1 MIIWAK
7 SSYFTIFSTINVN
20 FPLFIINNTT
30 KNKGVINMNN
40 LRKIGL
46 SALAGSLATFSV
58 NAADM
63 SVSGAASISFDD
75 TNRGK
80 ADRGNGFYMGDSVKF
95 NASGETDGGI
105 GVAVYYEMDGGTLDD
120 HNIKLT
126 GDFGTITF
134 DGHGGS
140 SAMGA
145 VDDKTPNAYEEAW
158 DIIDTDGA
166 ATSGSPTVIN
176 GSGSGNSM
184 FIYTSPSMGGASLTV
199 AYRNAVNDASE
210 SMTDFALAMSPESID
225 GLTVGVAMSDNSIG
239 ENVDSDESTMYAT
252 YATGGFTF
260 GVQSSDLD
268 HTTANSDQESIA
280 YGITYAVNDDMSI
293 GYSYHEVEFES
304 GANLLDQESTGI
316 SASYTMGGM
325 TLAGAMNDVDNM
337 AGTATR
343 DHEGYEFTLSF
354 AF

>member
-1 MIIWAK
+1 
-7 SSYFTIFSTINVN
+7 
-20 FPLFIINNTT
+20 
-30 KNKGVINMNN
+30 MNN

-58 NAADM
+58 NAADF
-63 SVSGAASISFDD
+63 SVSGAASITLDD

-80 ADRGNGFYMGDSVKF
+80 GDRGNGYYMGDSLKF
-95 NASGETDGGI
+95 NASGETDNGI
-105 GVAVYYEMDGGTLDD
+105 GVAVYYEHDGSSLDD

-158 DIIDTDGA
+158 DVVDTDGS
-166 ATSGSPTVIN
+166 ATTGSPTVIN
-176 GSGSGNSM
+176 GSGGGNNM
-184 FIYTSPSMGGASLTV
+184 WIYTSPSYGGATLTV
-199 AYRNAVNDASE
+199 AYRNHVNAASE
-210 SMTDFALAMSPESID
+210 SMMDYAIALSPESID
-225 GLTVGVAMSDNSIG
+225 GLTVGYAGSDNSIG
-239 ENVDSDESTMYAT
+239 KNIDSNESTMYAT

-268 HTTANSDQESIA
+268 HTTANSDQESMA
-280 YGITYAVNDDMSI
+280 YGITYAVNDDLSI
-293 GYSYHEVEFES
+293 GYSYHELETELTSDV
-304 GANLLDQESTGI
+304 DQESTGI

-325 TLAGAMNDVDNM
+325 TLAGAMNEVDNM
-337 AGTATR
+337 AGTDTR
-343 DHEGYEFTLSF
+343 DHGGKEFTLSF

>member
-1 MIIWAK
+1 
-7 SSYFTIFSTINVN
+7 
-20 FPLFIINNTT
+20 
-30 KNKGVINMNN
+30 MNN

-75 TNRGK
+75 TNRGLG
-80 ADRGNGFYMGDSVKF
+80 DRGNGFYMGDSVKF
-95 NASGETDGGI
+95 NASGETDGGV
-105 GVAVYYEMDGGTLDD
+105 GVAVYYEMDGGALDD

-126 GDFGTITF
+126 GDFGSITF

-158 DIIDTDGA
+158 DIVDTDGTS
-166 ATSGSPTVIN
+166 ATGSPTVIN
-176 GSGSGNSM
+176 GSGGGNGM
-184 FIYTSPSMGGASLTV
+184 WIYSSPNYGGAVLTV
-199 AYRNAVNDASE
+199 AYRNHVAAAAE
-210 SMTDFALAMSPESID
+210 SMTDFAIAISPESIE
-225 GLTVGVAMSDNSIG
+225 GLSMGLAMSNNTIG
-239 ENVDSDESTMYAT
+239 NKIDSDESTMYAT
-252 YATGGFTF
+252 YASGGFTF
-260 GVQSSDLD
+260 GVQLSDLD
-268 HTTANSDQESIA
+268 HTTTNSDQESMA
-280 YGITYAVNDDMSI
+280 YGITYAVNDDLSI
-293 GYSYHEVEFES
+293 GYSYHELETE
-304 GANLLDQESTGI
+304 LTTDEDQKSTGI

-325 TLAGAMNDVDNM
+325 TLAGATNEIDNM

>member
-1 MIIWAK
+1 
-7 SSYFTIFSTINVN
+7 
-20 FPLFIINNTT
+20 
-30 KNKGVINMNN
+30 MNN

-63 SVSGAASISFDD
+63 SVSGAGSISFDD

-80 ADRGNGFYMGDSVKF
+80 GDRGNGFYMGDSLKF
-95 NASGETDGGI
+95 NASGDTDGGL
-105 GVAVYYEMDGGTLDD
+105 GVAVYYEIDGGALDD

-126 GDFGTITF
+126 GDFGTLTF

-158 DIIDTDGA
+158 DIIDTDGTS
-166 ATSGSPTVIN
+166 ATGSPTVIN
-176 GSGSGNSM
+176 GSGGGNGM

-199 AYRNAVNDASE
+199 AYRNAVDNASE
-210 SMTDFALAMSPESID
+210 SMTDFAIAISPETID
-225 GLTVGVAMSDNSIG
+225 GLTVGLAMSNNTVGTNI
-239 ENVDSDESTMYAT
+239 DSDENTMYAT

-260 GVQSSDLD
+260 GIQSSDLD

-280 YGITYAVNDDMSI
+280 YGITYAVNDDMSV
-293 GYSYHEVEFES
+293 GYSYHELETEL
-304 GANLLDQESTGI
+304 GTDQDQESTGI

-325 TLAGAMNDVDNM
+325 TLAGAMNDVENM

-343 DHEGYEFTLSF
+343 DHEGYDYF
-354 AF
+354 

>member
-1 MIIWAK
+1 
-7 SSYFTIFSTINVN
+7 
-20 FPLFIINNTT
+20 
-30 KNKGVINMNN
+30 MNN

-80 ADRGNGFYMGDSVKF
+80 GDRGNGFYMGDSLKF
-95 NASGETDGGI
+95 NASGDTDGGI
-105 GVAVYYEMDGGTLDD
+105 GVAVYYEIDAGALDD
-120 HNIKLT
+120 HNLKLT
-126 GDFGTITF
+126 GDFGSLTF

-158 DIIDTDGA
+158 DIIDTDGTGTA
-166 ATSGSPTVIN
+166 GSPTVIN
-176 GSGSGNSM
+176 GSGGGDGMWIYNS
-184 FIYTSPSMGGASLTV
+184 PNMGGAVLTV
-199 AYRNAVNDASE
+199 AYRNHVAAASE
-210 SMTDFALAMSPESID
+210 SMTDFAIAVSPEGMD
-225 GLTVGVAMSDNSIG
+225 GLTLGIASSNNTIG
-239 ENVDSDESTMYAT
+239 ANVDSDETTMYAT
-252 YATGGFTF
+252 YATGGFTL
-260 GVQSSDLD
+260 GVQASDLD
-268 HTTANSDQESIA
+268 HTTATSDQESIA
-280 YGITYAVNDDMSI
+280 YGVTYAVNDDMSI
-293 GYSYHEVEFES
+293 GYSYHELETELTTD
-304 GANLLDQESTGI
+304 GDQKSTGI

-325 TLAGAMNDVDNM
+325 TLAGASNEVENM
-337 AGTATR
+337 GGAITA

>member
-1 MIIWAK
+1 
-7 SSYFTIFSTINVN
+7 
-20 FPLFIINNTT
+20 
-30 KNKGVINMNN
+30 MNN

-63 SVSGAASISFDD
+63 SVSGAASITFDD

-80 ADRGNGFYMGDSVKF
+80 GDRGNGFYMGDSIKF
-95 NASGETDGGI
+95 NASGDTDGGLGI
-105 GVAVYYEMDGGTLDD
+105 AVYYEIDDGALDD
-120 HNIKLT
+120 HNLKIS
-126 GDFGTITF
+126 GDFGTLTF

-176 GSGSGNSM
+176 GSGAGDDM
-184 FIYTSPSMGGASLTV
+184 FIYSSPSMGGATLTV
-199 AYRNAVNDASE
+199 AYRNGVSDAAE
-210 SMTDFALAMSPESID
+210 SMTDFAIAVSPENID
-225 GLTVGVAMSDNSIG
+225 GLTVGVAMSNNTVGTNI
-239 ENVDSDESTMYAT
+239 DSDESTMYAT
-252 YATGGFTF
+252 YATGGFTV

-280 YGITYAVNDDMSI
+280 YGITYAVNDDLSI
-293 GYSYHEVEFES
+293 GYSYHELEFEA

-325 TLAGAMNDVDNM
+325 TLAGATNEVDNM
-337 AGTATR
+337 QGQSAAAN
-343 DHEGYEFTLSF
+343 DFKCYEFTLSF

>member
-1 MIIWAK
+1 
-7 SSYFTIFSTINVN
+7 
-20 FPLFIINNTT
+20 
-30 KNKGVINMNN
+30 MNN

-80 ADRGNGFYMGDSVKF
+80 GDRGNGFYMGDSLKF
-95 NASGETDGGI
+95 NASGDTDGGI
-105 GVAVYYEMDGGTLDD
+105 GVAVYYEIDAGALDD

-126 GDFGTITF
+126 GDFGSLTF

-158 DIIDTDGA
+158 DIIDTDGTGTA
-166 ATSGSPTVIN
+166 GSPTVIN
-176 GSGSGNSM
+176 GSGGGDGMWIYNS
-184 FIYTSPSMGGASLTV
+184 PNMGGAVLTV
-199 AYRNAVNDASE
+199 AYRNHVAAASE
-210 SMTDFALAMSPESID
+210 SMTDFAIAVSPEGMD
-225 GLTVGVAMSDNSIG
+225 GLTLGIASSNNTIG
-239 ENVDSDESTMYAT
+239 ANVDSDETTMYAT
-252 YATGGFTF
+252 YATGGFTL
-260 GVQSSDLD
+260 GVQASDLD
-268 HTTANSDQESIA
+268 HTTATSDQESIA
-280 YGITYAVNDDMSI
+280 YGVTYAVNDDMSI
-293 GYSYHEVEFES
+293 GYSYHELETELTTD
-304 GANLLDQESTGI
+304 GDQKSTGI

-325 TLAGAMNDVDNM
+325 TLAGASNEVENM
-337 AGTATR
+337 GGAITA

>member
-1 MIIWAK
+1 
-7 SSYFTIFSTINVN
+7 
-20 FPLFIINNTT
+20 
-30 KNKGVINMNN
+30 MNN

-75 TNRGK
+75 TNRGLG
-80 ADRGNGFYMGDSVKF
+80 DRGNGFYMGDSIKF

-105 GVAVYYEMDGGTLDD
+105 GVAVYYEWDGQILDD

-126 GDFGTITF
+126 GDFGSITF

-158 DIIDTDGA
+158 DIVDTDGTS
-166 ATSGSPTVIN
+166 ATGSPTVIN
-176 GSGSGNSM
+176 GSGGGDGM
-184 FIYTSPSMGGASLTV
+184 WIYTSPSMGGATLTV
-199 AYRNAVNDASE
+199 AYRNHVSAAAE
-210 SMTDFALAMSPESID
+210 SMTDFAIALSPEAVD
-225 GLTVGVAMSDNSIG
+225 GLTLGAAMSNNTIATS
-239 ENVDSDESTMYAT
+239 VDSDESTMYAT

-260 GVQSSDLD
+260 GIQSSDLD

-280 YGITYAVNDDMSI
+280 YGVTYAVNDDLSI
-293 GYSYHEVEFES
+293 GYSYHELSFES
-304 GANLLDQESTGI
+304 SSLLDQESTGI

-325 TLAGAMNDVDNM
+325 TLAGAMNEVDNM
-337 AGTATR
+337 AGTDTR

>member
-1 MIIWAK
+1 
-7 SSYFTIFSTINVN
+7 
-20 FPLFIINNTT
+20 
-30 KNKGVINMNN
+30 MNN

-63 SVSGAASISFDD
+63 SVSGAASITFDD

-80 ADRGNGFYMGDSVKF
+80 GSKGNSFYMGDSIKF
-95 NASGETDGGI
+95 NASGETDGGL
-105 GVAVYYEMDGGTLDD
+105 GVAVYYEIDGSVFDD

-126 GDFGTITF
+126 GDFGTLTF
-134 DGHGGS
+134 DGHGAS
-140 SAMGA
+140 SAFGA
-145 VDDKTPNAYEEAW
+145 IDDKTPNAYEEAW

-166 ATSGSPTVIN
+166 GTAGSPTVIN
-176 GSGSGNSM
+176 GISANNM
-184 FIYTSPSMGGASLTV
+184 FIYTTPDMGGASLT
-199 AYRNAVNDASE
+199 ASYINGGGSDAAPEGSTSFAVK
-210 SMTDFALAMSPESID
+210 LSPEAME
-225 GLTVGVAMSDNSIG
+225 GLTIG
-239 ENVDSDESTMYAT
+239 AGISNNTTAESVDTDETTAYIT
-252 YATGGFTF
+252 YATGGFTV

-268 HTTANSDQESIA
+268 ITTSGSDQESMA

-293 GYSYHEVEFES
+293 GYSYHELETES
-304 GANLLDQESTGI
+304 TTDGDQKSTGI

-337 AGTATR
+337 GGTDTK
-343 DHEGYEFTLSF
+343 DFEGYEFTLSF